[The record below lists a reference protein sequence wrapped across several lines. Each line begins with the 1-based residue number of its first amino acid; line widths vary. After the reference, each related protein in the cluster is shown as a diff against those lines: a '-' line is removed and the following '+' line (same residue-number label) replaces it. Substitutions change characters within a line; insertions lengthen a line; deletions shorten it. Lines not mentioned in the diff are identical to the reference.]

1 MNHKNDTPF
10 CNVSENKI
18 RKARPILN
26 ERVIKEWFHHQR
38 ERTSIYYK
46 KQVLNLPPYWTDDEI
61 LRKYKFVNTKR
72 TWDRET
78 KWLLDN
84 IINNDNISH
93 ENKILNS
100 FLFRVINKSNTLT
113 MLNGPFDFFSIDLKY
128 INENIRERLTN
139 ISRNDSSYVFF
150 SAAYILGGPKVNFG
164 KFLEDYEKKSEKNMV
179 IRMIKFV
186 FYNRYTIVSGVER
199 ARNQFEVFN
208 HLRSYSGIG
217 NFLAYQI
224 FVDLTYID
232 KFPFTERNFVVS
244 GPGCERGI
252 NWIFQDRDGMNS
264 EECLFWFTINQHI
277 VAERYNESWNLDKIF
292 HFLPKEQRFYTLMD
306 MENSGACEID
316 KRCRTKFHN
325 KRPKQK
331 YHYDKG
337 NALDLF

>member
-10 CNVSENKI
+10 CNVSESKI
-18 RKARPILN
+18 NRARPTLN
-26 ERVIKEWFHHQR
+26 QIIIKEWFHHQR

-46 KQVLNLPPYWTDDEI
+46 KEILNLPPYWTDDEI
-61 LRKYKFVNTKR
+61 LKKYKFVNTKR

-84 IINNDNISH
+84 VINNENLSY

-100 FLFRVINKSNTLT
+100 FLFRVINKSSTIT
-113 MLNGPFDFFSIDLKY
+113 MLNGPFDFFKINLQY
-128 INENIRERLTN
+128 INENLRELLN
-139 ISRNDSSYVFF
+139 SISNNEPSYVFF

-164 KFLEDYEKKSEKNMV
+164 KFLESCEGKLENNMV

-186 FYNRYTIVSGVER
+186 FHNKDSIVNGVLK
-199 ARNQFEVFN
+199 AKNQYDVYN

-224 FVDLTYID
+224 FVDLTYIHN
-232 KFPFTERNFVVS
+232 FPFTEMNFVVS

-264 EECLFWFTINQHI
+264 EECLFWFTINQQKI
-277 VAERYNESWNLDKIF
+277 AEQYKENWNLDEIL
-292 HFLPKEQRFYTLMD
+292 HFLPKENRVYTLMD

-316 KRCRTKFHN
+316 KRCRTIFNN
-325 KRPKQK
+325 KRPKQI
-331 YHYDKG
+331 YHYK
-337 NALDLF
+337 